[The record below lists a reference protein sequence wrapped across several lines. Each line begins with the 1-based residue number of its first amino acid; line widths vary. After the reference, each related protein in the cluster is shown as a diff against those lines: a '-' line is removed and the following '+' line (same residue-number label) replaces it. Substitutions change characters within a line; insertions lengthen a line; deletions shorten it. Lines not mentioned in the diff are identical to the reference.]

1 MRCDNP
7 ERDST
12 TLPTGTVSRLSFNL
26 LKEELETAMDRPPA
40 SSELH
45 AVESPTP
52 EQGTLVA
59 MIEAL
64 HRAILTKADPTV
76 ILEELDA
83 LARVAERRLADEKT
97 RPASGGG
104 ETFVARL
111 RVFRQRFAGEP
122 DASDQAQ
129 LYDFLSEWLIDALY
143 ED

>member
-1 MRCDNP
+1 
-7 ERDST
+7 
-12 TLPTGTVSRLSFNL
+12 
-26 LKEELETAMDRPPA
+26 MDRPPA
-40 SSELH
+40 PSEIH
-45 AVESPTP
+45 PVESAAP
-52 EQGTLVA
+52 EQGALVA

-64 HRAILTKADPTV
+64 HRAILTKADPAF

-97 RPASGGG
+97 RPAPGGSPRARIPRGGG

-111 RVFRQRFAGEP
+111 RVFRQRFGGEP
-122 DASDQAQ
+122 NASDQAQ

>member
-1 MRCDNP
+1 
-7 ERDST
+7 
-12 TLPTGTVSRLSFNL
+12 
-26 LKEELETAMDRPPA
+26 MDRPPA
-40 SSELH
+40 PSEIH
-45 AVESPTP
+45 PVESAAP
-52 EQGTLVA
+52 EQGALVA

-64 HRAILTKADPTV
+64 HRAILTKADPAF

-83 LARVAERRLADEKT
+83 LARAAERRSADEKT

-122 DASDQAQ
+122 NASDQAQ